1 MRVVVAGGSGLI
13 GRALCSA
20 LVQAGHQPVVLSRN
34 PRRARLSGDVRRVEW
49 HPPQTGG
56 WTKELDG
63 ADALVNLAGESVGV
77 WPWTPPRKRLLRES
91 RLVATRT
98 LVDAL
103 AALPARRR
111 PKVLVNSSGS
121 DIYEGRDAE
130 VATEA
135 TQPSDTFLARL
146 CVDWEAQASR
156 ADEFGVRVVMV
167 RTSLVVAPGA
177 PSFRLLSLPFRL
189 FVGGRVGSGQQWM
202 SWIDIDDVV
211 RLMLW
216 AIENDQIRGPVN
228 AAAPDPR
235 HQVDFARALAAAVH
249 RPSWFPTP
257 AFAVRLALGGQ
268 ATLALGSRRVW
279 PEKALA
285 SGFDFRFKRLERS
298 LEQHLA
304 W

>member
-1 MRVVVAGGSGLI
+1 
-13 GRALCSA
+13 
-20 LVQAGHQPVVLSRN
+20 
-34 PRRARLSGDVRRVEW
+34 
-49 HPPQTGG
+49 
-56 WTKELDG
+56 
-63 ADALVNLAGESVGV
+63 
-77 WPWTPPRKRLLRES
+77 
-91 RLVATRT
+91 
-98 LVDAL
+98 
-103 AALPARRR
+103 
-111 PKVLVNSSGS
+111 
-121 DIYEGRDAE
+121 
-130 VATEA
+130 
-135 TQPSDTFLARL
+135 
-146 CVDWEAQASR
+146 
-156 ADEFGVRVVMV
+156 
-167 RTSLVVAPGA
+167 VVAPGA

-189 FVGGRVGSGQQWM
+189 FVGGRVGSGQQWT